1 MYILQTTTSFVRA
14 MHPLRLLYS
23 LGAVYMER
31 GIFLHQEELRRRKNF
46 SLGLHAEIVVRA
58 VNRREG
64 IKEQR

>member
-1 MYILQTTTSFVRA
+1 
-14 MHPLRLLYS
+14 
-23 LGAVYMER
+23 ME
-31 GIFLHQEELRRRKNF
+31 GGSFLHQEEPRGQKNF

>member
-1 MYILQTTTSFVRA
+1 
-14 MHPLRLLYS
+14 
-23 LGAVYMER
+23 MEGR
-31 GIFLHQEELRRRKNF
+31 RFSHQEEARRRKNF